1 MDDHKKYDELSYS
14 EVVKF
19 WQSVKEGS
27 DKVDREK
34 DARIEALEREVRE
47 LKERV
52 AALSGQGK
60 LFDM

>member
-1 MDDHKKYDELSYS
+1 MEDHKKYDELTYS

-19 WQSVKEGS
+19 WQSVKDGS

-34 DARIEALEREVRE
+34 DARIESLEREVQE

-52 AALSGQGK
+52 AALSG
-60 LFDM
+60 